1 MSRAL
6 LGGINSVPGIIKAAP
21 HQLCWLRQ
29 ILKYISQCPIKS
41 RKLICIFAIVSR
53 LTPILLLLFV
63 NGISIAQVNSL
74 EFHNKIVSEH
84 SRIDV
89 AVSRFNE
96 GIVLFDGDTILAD
109 YKNLL
114 AVTEKV
120 IAETEKIKLPESG
133 AEYHKAALDL
143 FRFYLRTFENDYY
156 DAVAIMYRIPI
167 TDADIEEMERLFDRV
182 ELKESIF
189 LNAFFNAQIDFCEAE
204 GIEIE

>member
-1 MSRAL
+1 MTR
-6 LGGINSVPGIIKAAP
+6 
-21 HQLCWLRQ
+21 
-29 ILKYISQCPIKS
+29 ILP
-41 RKLICIFAIVSR
+41 
-53 LTPILLLLFV
+53 TLLLLFAS
-63 NGISIAQVNSL
+63 GISIAQVNSL

-84 SRIDV
+84 SRIDA

-120 IAETEKIKLPESG
+120 IVETEKMKVPESG

-143 FRFYLRTFENDYY
+143 FRFYMRTFENDYY

-167 TDADIEEMERLFDRV
+167 TDADIEEMERLFDRA
-182 ELKESIF
+182 ELKEFIF
-189 LNAFFNAQIDFCEAE
+189 LNAFFNAQIEFCEAE
-204 GIEIE
+204 GMEIE